1 MNNPDALK
9 VTAGNDREIVMT
21 RVFDAPRHLVYEAL
35 TRCELLKRW
44 LLGPPGWS
52 MVVCK
57 IDLREGGA
65 YRWVW
70 RHEARG
76 TEMGVGGIYRELL
89 PPERIVHTEKFDEA
103 WYSGE
108 AVITTILTEQG
119 GKTTLTATLLY
130 DSRET
135 RDNVLKSPM
144 ESGVAASYDR
154 LADLLAS
161 TLAAGDSSRPN
172 R

>member
-1 MNNPDALK
+1 MNNLGTLK
-9 VTAGNDREIVMT
+9 IVAGSDREIVMT
-21 RVFDAPRHLVYEAL
+21 RVFDAPRLLVFEAF
-35 TRCELLKRW
+35 TKCELLKRW

-57 IDLREGGA
+57 MELREGGL

-70 RHEARG
+70 RNDSNG
-76 TEMGVGGIYRELL
+76 TEMGVGGMFREIQ
-89 PPERIVHTEKFDEA
+89 PPERIVHTEKFDQA

-108 AVITTILTEQG
+108 ALITTVLTEQA

-144 ESGVAASYDR
+144 ERGVKASYDR
-154 LADLLAS
+154 LEELLIS
-161 TLAAGDSSRPN
+161 TVNRPPA

>member
-1 MNNPDALK
+1 MNNSLK
-9 VTAGNDREIVMT
+9 IVASGDREIIMT
-21 RVFDAPRHLVYEAL
+21 RPFDAPRALVFEAL

-57 IDLREGGA
+57 MDLKAGGA

-70 RHEARG
+70 RNDSNG
-76 TEMGVGGIYRELL
+76 TEMGVGGMFREIQ
-89 PPERIVHTEKFDEA
+89 PPERIVHTEKFDQA

-108 AVITTILTEQG
+108 ALITTVLTELAGQ
-119 GKTTLTATLLY
+119 TTLTATMLY
-130 DSRET
+130 DSRAT

-144 ESGVAASYDR
+144 ESGVKASYDR
-154 LADLLAS
+154 LEELLAS
-161 TLAAGDSSRPN
+161 TVNRPPA

>member
-1 MNNPDALK
+1 MNNSLK
-9 VTAGNDREIVMT
+9 IVASGDREIIMT
-21 RVFDAPRHLVYEAL
+21 RPFDAPRALVFEAL

-57 IDLREGGA
+57 MDLKAGGA

-70 RHEARG
+70 RNDSNG
-76 TEMGVGGIYRELL
+76 TEMGVGGMFREIQ
-89 PPERIVHTEKFDEA
+89 PPERIVHTEKFDQA

-108 AVITTILTEQG
+108 GLITTILTEQA

-144 ESGVAASYDR
+144 ESGVKASYDR
-154 LADLLAS
+154 LEELLAS
-161 TLAAGDSSRPN
+161 TVNRPPA

>member
-1 MNNPDALK
+1 MNNPGTLQ
-9 VTAGNDREIVMT
+9 VVAGSDREIIMT
-21 RVFDAPRHLVYEAL
+21 RVFDASRPLVFEAF
-35 TRCELLKRW
+35 TKCELLKRW

-52 MVVCK
+52 MVVCQM
-57 IDLREGGA
+57 DLKEGGA

-70 RHEARG
+70 RNDSNG
-76 TEMGVGGIYRELL
+76 TEMGVGGVFREVQ
-89 PPERIVHTEKFDEA
+89 PPERIVHTEKFDQA

-108 AVITTILTEQG
+108 ALITTVLTEKA

-130 DSRET
+130 DSSET

-144 ESGVAASYDR
+144 ESGVKASYDR
-154 LADLLAS
+154 LEELLAS
-161 TLAAGDSSRPN
+161 TVNRRPA

>member
-1 MNNPDALK
+1 MNNLGALK
-9 VTAGNDREIVMT
+9 IVAGGDREIVMT
-21 RVFDAPRHLVYEAL
+21 RVFDAPRQLVFEAF
-35 TRCELLKRW
+35 TKCELLKRW

-57 IDLREGGA
+57 MDLRKGGS

-70 RHEARG
+70 RSDSSG
-76 TEMGVGGIYRELL
+76 TEMGVGGMFREIQ
-89 PPERIVHTEKFDEA
+89 PPERIVHTEKFDQA

-108 AVITTILTEQG
+108 ALITTVLTERS

-144 ESGVAASYDR
+144 ERGVKASYDR
-154 LADLLAS
+154 LEELLVS
-161 TLAAGDSSRPN
+161 TVNRPPA